1 MASQITLTLTGDRE
15 NRVAQLLRLAQHE
28 ARFAQATAAP
38 RLRGALQDLEDA
50 LSDQLAILADA
61 ADDDRA
67 DEETSGAA
75 ERERRAWHPLRA
87 A

>member
-1 MASQITLTLTGDRE
+1 MADQTTFTLSGDRE

-28 ARFAQATAAP
+28 ARSAQATATP
-38 RLRGALQDLEDA
+38 RLQDALVDLEDA
-50 LSDQLAILADA
+50 LSDQLALLSDA

-67 DEETSGAA
+67 DVESSGAA